1 MRLAVFSDMYANEVA
16 LATCIN
22 YANHVGVDGYVFLGD
37 HVTDCPY
44 PRRTLD
50 LMRDAARRL
59 PTWMLRGNREDYLLK
74 HQADPQDGW
83 KVSSSTGS
91 LLYTYQNLEEED
103 LEFLRRMPIAQVVE
117 LPGCPPLRI
126 AHATPQSNNV
136 LLFPGTEALEN
147 VLRACPQQTLL
158 SGHSHFQFRYESGG
172 KQFINPGALGMPSH
186 GQPKAQFALV
196 SCLGGRWSA
205 RLMNVDYDKEAEIRQ
220 FEESGLTDMA
230 RMWALCTIKTIRE
243 GGPWATECL
252 QLARKLAPGDREIPE
267 TAWEEAAMQLGV
279 LQ

>member
-1 MRLAVFSDMYANEVA
+1 MRLAVFSDMHANEVA
-16 LATCIN
+16 LSTCLS
-22 YANHVGVDGYVFLGD
+22 YADHVGVDGYVFLGD

-44 PRRTLD
+44 PRRTLE
-50 LMRDAARRL
+50 LMRKAARAL
-59 PTWMLRGNREDYLLK
+59 PTWMLRGNREDYLIK
-74 HQADPQDGW
+74 HLDGAQDGW
-83 KVSSSTGS
+83 KVSSGTGS
-91 LLYTYQNLEEED
+91 LLYTYQNLEAQD
-103 LEFLRRMPIAQVVE
+103 FEFLRRMPISDVIE
-117 LPGCPPLRI
+117 LPGCPPMRI
-126 AHATPQSNNV
+126 AHATPQNNNV
-136 LLFPGTEALEN
+136 LVYPGTEALEN
-147 VLRACPQQTLL
+147 VLRTCAQQTLL

-172 KQFINPGALGMPSH
+172 KQLINPGSVGMPSY

-220 FEESGLTDMA
+220 FEESGLNEMA

-243 GGPWATECL
+243 GGRWAMECR
-252 QLARKLAPGDREIPE
+252 QLARKLTPGDREIPE

>member
-1 MRLAVFSDMYANEVA
+1 MRLAVFSDMHANEVA

-147 VLRACPQQTLL
+147 VLRACRSRRCCPDTATSSSATSRGASSSSTPALWGCPPTASQGPVRPGQLPGRQVERPADERGL
-158 SGHSHFQFRYESGG
+158 RQGSGNPPVRGKRPHRYGPHVG
-172 KQFINPGALGMPSH
+172 AVYHQDHPGRGALGHRMP
-186 GQPKAQFALV
+186 P
-196 SCLGGRWSA
+196 
-205 RLMNVDYDKEAEIRQ
+205 
-220 FEESGLTDMA
+220 T
-230 RMWALCTIKTIRE
+230 
-243 GGPWATECL
+243 GPQAGP
-252 QLARKLAPGDREIPE
+252 RRP
-267 TAWEEAAMQLGV
+267 
-279 LQ
+279 